1 MTGFRDAHVL
11 ITGAASGIGRL
22 LARGAAARG
31 ARVTLLDR
39 DQAGLLAARLE
50 LGLAGADAAAFTVDL
65 CDRSAVQAT
74 AARVLAARGPV
85 DILINNAGVV
95 TGKPLLECSDAAIE
109 RTFQVNTLALFW
121 TVRALLP
128 AMIAR
133 GRGHVVTIASAAGLG
148 GTSRL
153 TDYCAS
159 KFAAVGFDES
169 LRLELRRLGHPI
181 RTTVVCPWYIDTGMF
196 RGVRTSFPRLL
207 PILQPDYVA
216 GRILGAIQGNRRRLV
231 MPRFVMAVLLV
242 RILPLGLYDA
252 VMRFFG
258 VDRNMDG
265 FSGRL
270 DRMPHGGND
279 EDGGPERGRGSV

>member
-1 MTGFRDAHVL
+1 MTALRDAHVL
-11 ITGAASGIGRL
+11 ITGGASGIGRL
-22 LARGAAARG
+22 LALGARAQG

-39 DQAGLLAARLE
+39 DRAGLARVRDELAQD
-50 LGLAGADAAAFTVDL
+50 GGDAAQFAVDL
-65 CDRSAVQAT
+65 CDRPAVQAV
-74 AARVLAARGPV
+74 AAQVLASRGPV

-95 TGKPLLECSDAAIE
+95 TGATLLECTDAAIE
-109 RTFQVNTLALFW
+109 RTFQVNALALFW
-121 TVRALLP
+121 TVRAFLP
-128 AMIAR
+128 AMIAQ

-181 RTTVVCPWYIDTGMF
+181 RTTVVCPWFIDTGMF
-196 RGVRTSFPRLL
+196 RGVKTRWPRLL
-207 PILQPDYVA
+207 PILQPEHVA
-216 GRILGAIQGNRRRLV
+216 RRILGAVRGNRKRLV

-242 RILPLGLYDA
+242 RILPLGLFDA

-258 VDRNMDG
+258 VDRSMDE
-265 FSGRL
+265 FSGR
-270 DRMPHGGND
+270 
-279 EDGGPERGRGSV
+279 

>member
-1 MTGFRDAHVL
+1 MTQFFDAHVL
-11 ITGAASGIGRL
+11 ITGAASGIGLL

-31 ARVTLLDR
+31 ARVTLLDL
-39 DQAGLLAARLE
+39 DEAGLLAARAE
-50 LGLAGADAAAFTVDL
+50 IRREGGDAAAFTVDL
-65 CDRSAVQAT
+65 RDRSAVQAT

-95 TGKPLLECSDAAIE
+95 TGRTLLECSDEAIE

-128 AMIAR
+128 AMIAQR
-133 GRGHVVTIASAAGLG
+133 RGHVVTIASAAGLG

-169 LRLELRRLGHPI
+169 LRLELKRLGHPI

-196 RGVRTSFPRLL
+196 QGVRTRFPRLL
-207 PILQPDYVA
+207 PILKPDYVA
-216 GRILGAIQGNRRRLV
+216 DRTLRAIQGNRRRLI
-231 MPRFVMAVLLV
+231 MPRFVMAVLLA
-242 RILPLGLYDA
+242 RILPLGLFDG

-258 VDRNMDG
+258 VDRTMDE
-265 FSGRL
+265 FSGR
-270 DRMPHGGND
+270 
-279 EDGGPERGRGSV
+279 

>member
-1 MTGFRDAHVL
+1 MTRFSGAHVL

-22 LARGAAARG
+22 LARGAAVRG

-39 DQAGLLAARLE
+39 DEPGLLAVREEIEATGGE
-50 LGLAGADAAAFTVDL
+50 AAGFTVDL
-65 CDRSAVQAT
+65 CDRAALQAAT
-74 AARVLAARGPV
+74 ARVLADRGPV
-85 DILINNAGVV
+85 DILINNAGIV

-109 RTFQVNTLALFW
+109 RTFQVNALALFW

-128 AMIAR
+128 SMIAR

-169 LRLELRRLGHPI
+169 LRLELKRLGHPV
-181 RTTVVCPWYIDTGMF
+181 RTTVVCPWFIYTGMF
-196 RGVRTSFPRLL
+196 RGVRTRFPLLL
-207 PILQPDYVA
+207 PILRPDYVA
-216 GRILGAIQGNRRRLV
+216 ARILGAIQADRRRLV
-231 MPRFVMAVLLV
+231 LPRFVLAVLLI
-242 RILPLGLYDA
+242 RALPLTLFDA

-258 VDRNMDG
+258 VDRSMDE
-265 FSGRL
+265 FSGRAET
-270 DRMPHGGND
+270 GEGA
-279 EDGGPERGRGSV
+279 

>member
-1 MTGFRDAHVL
+1 MTRLPGAHVL
-11 ITGAASGIGRL
+11 ITGAASGLGRL
-22 LARGAAARG
+22 LALGAAARG
-31 ARVTLLDR
+31 ARLTLLDR
-39 DQAGLLAARLE
+39 DGPRLRRVQEEVAQGGGEAAG
-50 LGLAGADAAAFTVDL
+50 FTVDL
-65 CDRSAVQAT
+65 QDRAAFQAVAG
-74 AARVLAARGPV
+74 RVLAARGPV
-85 DILINNAGVV
+85 DILVNNAGIV
-95 TGKPLLECSDAAIE
+95 TGKPLLECADEAIE

-121 TVRALLP
+121 TARAFLP

-196 RGVRTSFPRLL
+196 RGVRTRFPRLL
-207 PILQPDYVA
+207 PILRPDYVA
-216 GRILGAIQGNRRRLV
+216 RRILDAVEGDRRRLV
-231 MPRFVMAVLLV
+231 LPRFVMAVLVV
-242 RILPLGLYDA
+242 RILPLGLFDG

-258 VDRNMDG
+258 VDRSMDE
-265 FSGRL
+265 FAGR
-270 DRMPHGGND
+270 
-279 EDGGPERGRGSV
+279 S

>member
-1 MTGFRDAHVL
+1 MTRFAGAHVL
-11 ITGAASGIGRL
+11 VTGAASGIGRL

-39 DQAGLLAARLE
+39 DEAGLLAVRAE
-50 LGLAGADAAAFTVDL
+50 IAAAGGEAAGFTVDL
-65 CDRSAVQAT
+65 CDRAALQA
-74 AARVLAARGPV
+74 AAGRVLAERGPV

-109 RTFQVNTLALFW
+109 RSFQVNALALFW

-169 LRLELRRLGHPI
+169 LRLELRRLGHPV

-196 RGVRTSFPRLL
+196 QGVRTRFPRLL
-207 PILQPDYVA
+207 PILRPDYVA
-216 GRILGAIQGNRRRLV
+216 ARILGAIQADRRRLV
-231 MPRFVMAVLLV
+231 LPRFVMAVLLI
-242 RILPLGLYDA
+242 RALPLTLFDA

-258 VDRNMDG
+258 VDRSMDE
-265 FSGRL
+265 FAGRAE
-270 DRMPHGGND
+270 PGEGA
-279 EDGGPERGRGSV
+279 

>member
-1 MTGFRDAHVL
+1 MTRFRDAHVL

-22 LARGAAARG
+22 LALGAAARG
-31 ARVTLLDR
+31 ARTTLLDL
-39 DQAGLLAARLE
+39 DEAGLLSVRAEIAQ
-50 LGLAGADAAAFTVDL
+50 AGGDTAVFAVDL
-65 CDRSAVQAT
+65 CDRAGFQVT
-74 AARVLAARGPV
+74 AARVLATRGPV
-85 DILINNAGVV
+85 DILINNAGIV
-95 TGKPLLECSDAAIE
+95 TGKTLLECSDTAIE

-121 TVRALLP
+121 SARALLP

-196 RGVRTSFPRLL
+196 RGVRTRFPRLL
-207 PILQPDYVA
+207 PILKPDYVA
-216 GRILGAIQGNRRRLV
+216 ARILDGIRHNRRRLLL
-231 MPRFVMAVLLV
+231 PRFVMAVLV
-242 RILPLGLYDA
+242 ARILSLTLFDG

-258 VDRNMDG
+258 VDRSMDE
-265 FSGRL
+265 FAGR
-270 DRMPHGGND
+270 
-279 EDGGPERGRGSV
+279 